1 MNSQQQIPGSYMIK
15 KKSNGDNKNNTKTAD
30 DHAKYFK
37 NDNNNTKASGECKQD
52 EGNKYPIE
60 IEQIQSEILT
70 KFETIYNQDFATKL
84 LLAFDRVITEE
95 AFDEVELIADDFEDP
110 STSAILDS
118 IWDDIKQYLQDP
130 INDKKK

>member
-1 MNSQQQIPGSYMIK
+1 MSTPKSMLVK
-15 KKSNGDNKNNTKTAD
+15 KEMT
-30 DHAKYFK
+30 
-37 NDNNNTKASGECKQD
+37 NNNTKASGKCKQD

-130 INDKKK
+130 INDKKKIIKCLQDIISAKYKAFNIK